1 MRLKPN
7 GIYILP
13 NGHEVIARL
22 GSDGEFL
29 LHNPRKGVAAAP
41 EYLVTPTGQLLSWV
55 QKTAWTQSDLQD
67 TGLLSCPEIHR
78 LELL

>member
-1 MRLKPN
+1 MCLKPN

-22 GSDGEFL
+22 GSAGEFF

-41 EYLVTPTGQLLSWV
+41 EYLVAPSGQLLSWV
-55 QKTAWTQSDLQD
+55 QKTSWTQSDLHD
-67 TGLLSCPEIHR
+67 TGLLSSEIQR
-78 LELL
+78 FELL